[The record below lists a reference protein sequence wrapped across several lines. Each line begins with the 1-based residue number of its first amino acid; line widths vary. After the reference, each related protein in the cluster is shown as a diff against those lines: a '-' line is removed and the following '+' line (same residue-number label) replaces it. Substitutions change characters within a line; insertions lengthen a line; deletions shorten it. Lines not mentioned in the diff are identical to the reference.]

1 MNEASGPLHEDS
13 HTYNFV
19 NLRVSRGDAT
29 LAVSDYYHDTS
40 EKSRGYEDA
49 DSQVSRNSIEE
60 ALDTTPYNPNSSE

>member
-1 MNEASGPLHEDS
+1 MNEASGPVGHEDS

-19 NLRVSRGDAT
+19 NLRISRGDAA
-29 LAVSDYYHDTS
+29 LAVSDYYHDAS

-49 DSQVSRNSIEE
+49 EE